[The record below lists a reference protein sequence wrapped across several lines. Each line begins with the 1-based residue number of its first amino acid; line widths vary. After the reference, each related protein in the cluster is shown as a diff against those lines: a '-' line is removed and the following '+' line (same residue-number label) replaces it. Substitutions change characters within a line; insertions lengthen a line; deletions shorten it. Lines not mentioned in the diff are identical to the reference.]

1 MIEDVFCKIAS
12 GEIPKEFI
20 YRDED
25 VMVFE
30 DIKPNAPIHW
40 LFVPRRHFDDIDDVV
55 QKDETMWSTLFR
67 VIRDVAKEKGLA
79 KGYRLVINEG
89 EYGGKLVPHFHI
101 HLLSGKRLGPKL
113 IADS

>member
-1 MIEDVFCKIAS
+1 MIEDIFCRIAD
-12 GEIPKEFI
+12 GELPKEFI
-20 YRDED
+20 YRDDD

-40 LFVPRRHFDDIDDVV
+40 LFVPIKHYEGIDDIVENDGMLCDKLFKVIHKVV
-55 QKDETMWSTLFR
+55 
-67 VIRDVAKEKGLA
+67 KEKGLK

-113 IADS
+113 VVDK